1 MSWKQIPYPPDRDP
15 LDPGEVRVAIAAG
28 GLRLHVG
35 SVTGRVVSLAS
46 EEVGLDP
53 LADRRSGITFR
64 LLDTEGVWIDGPAVL
79 AASVERVGERAV
91 EVTYERPRQCGVTFA
106 VRLVLRYELIE
117 DQQLG
122 PAVACSYRLEHLGAL
137 PGENASARVER
148 VQFPVIW
155 GLAECFGD
163 ATELIL
169 PFIGGER
176 RPRPITGGWRDFEYI
191 YPNEAMSWMLYHDGT
206 RGLYMASEDPA
217 FRWTVMRGR
226 VLRKRD
232 PEAYELLFETTPFLG
247 GAEQDRFIAGR
258 ACSDESD
265 LTPPASGRYPSP
277 LAERGCRKGA
287 TDRAPKAGVRSPAGA
302 PHTRMDHSEMTLD
315 GQAFESQRFV
325 LWPYAGSWHRAA
337 DRYRAWLD
345 TWWQPPQMPDS
356 VRELRALVELFF
368 EMPYADGRVVR
379 SDADALYA
387 FMERCWD
394 EMRLDVAHICG
405 YHRGGFDAQYP
416 LYEPLDRIGGADG
429 LREFAERCN
438 AREGWTTDIYINCRI
453 TDVETDWWG
462 RMGREW
468 ACRSKDGTFFTEF
481 YNGRYFTVACPFPE
495 ERQDYWLAKIEE
507 ITRGYGVEGL
517 QVDQPHT
524 TARECWSREAHGH
537 RTPFDHWGPG
547 YIELFRRIREQ
558 LTEREPRVWSWGEAA
573 SDVFSQFFDFSCCYV
588 RYPDQKVA
596 FGETDPATRDW
607 VSDWRGY
614 GMPEVFRYC
623 CPEVPMLQC
632 PRVTAENVEELY
644 TRLHILFM
652 FSPMLYWP
660 SLSIEYDL
668 DRVDPGF
675 RAYLTRLWDL
685 RQELRDTMI
694 HGRFRDI
701 VGLGCS
707 NASVYAK
714 LYVSGPGRRPG
725 ITAIAINRDPK
736 AEQEVTLRIDPA
748 ALMPEHASAAW
759 SWRERALPAA
769 QSGARTVAT
778 VSVLANRVAV
788 VHFEPRG

>member
-1 MSWKQIPYPPDRDP
+1 LSWQQIPYPPDRKP
-15 LDPGEVRVAIAAG
+15 LHRSGQTVAINAAG
-28 GLRLHVG
+28 LMLEVDR
-35 SVTGRVVSLAS
+35 VTGCVVSLAS
-46 EEVGLDP
+46 DVLGLDP
-53 LADRRSGITFR
+53 LADGHGGITFR
-64 LLDTEGVWIDGPAVL
+64 VLDTEGVWIDGPSVRAK
-79 AASVERVGERAV
+79 SVERTADTVV
-91 EVTYERPRQCGVTFA
+91 EVTYERPTQCGVTFP
-106 VRLVLRYELIE
+106 VRLVLRYEL
-117 DQQLG
+117 
-122 PAVACSYRLEHLGAL
+122 VADDAFGAALICSYRIEHLGVAETMGFSPL
-137 PGENASARVER
+137 HGGTNGLKPIVSPGGNLSARIER
-148 VQFPVIW
+148 VQFPVLW
-155 GLAECFGD
+155 GLSECFGD

-176 RPRPITGGWRDFEYI
+176 RPRPITGGWSDFEYV

-206 RGLYMASEDPA
+206 RGLYMSSEDPA
-217 FRWTVMRGR
+217 FGWTVMRAR

-247 GAEQDRFIAGR
+247 EGSRTGDPN
-258 ACSDESD
+258 
-265 LTPPASGRYPSP
+265 LTPRAFGPSPSP
-277 LAERGCRKGA
+277 LAERGCLQDAASRGLE
-287 TDRAPKAGVRSPAGA
+287 AGVRSG
-302 PHTRMDHSEMTLD
+302 SES
-315 GQAFESQRFV
+315 FRSQRFV

-345 TWWQPPQMPDS
+345 TWWRPPTMPDE

-368 EMPYADGRVVR
+368 EMPYADGRVFR
-379 SDADALYA
+379 SDADALHA
-387 FMERCWD
+387 FMEQCWD

-438 AREGWTTDIYINCRI
+438 AHEGWTTDIYINCRI
-453 TDVETDWWG
+453 TDAETDWWG
-462 RMGREW
+462 GKGRQW

-481 YNGRYFTVACPFPE
+481 YNGRYFTVACPFPG

-507 ITRGYGVEGL
+507 MTRGYGVEGL

-524 TARECWSREAHGH
+524 TARECWSYESHGH

-607 VSDWRGY
+607 EHDWRGY

-623 CPEVPMLQC
+623 CPEVPVLQC